1 MKIICVGRN
10 YAEHAKE
17 MKSEVP
23 GDPVIFMKPD
33 TSLLLN
39 NADFYLPEFSND
51 VHHELEI
58 VYRISR
64 EGKFIQPRFAVEY
77 LDGIGL
83 GIDFTARDLQSKLK
97 EKSLPWTLA
106 KGFNN
111 AAPVSN
117 FLPMETFPD
126 HRQLNFHLHLNGIE
140 KQKGNSSDMIFS
152 IENLVAFITKY
163 ITLKKG
169 DMIFTGTPAGVG
181 AVKAGD
187 RLEGWMENH
196 KLLDFLVK

>member
-10 YAEHAKE
+10 YADHAKE
-17 MKSEVP
+17 LKNEVP
-23 GDPVIFMKPD
+23 EDPVIFMKPD

-39 NADFYLPEFSND
+39 NADFYLPEFSKD

-58 VYRISR
+58 VYRVSR
-64 EGKFIQPRFAVEY
+64 EGKFIQPRFAMSY
-77 LDGIGL
+77 LDGIGI

-111 AAPVSN
+111 AAPVSH
-117 FLPMETFPD
+117 FLNMETFPD
-126 HRQLNFHLHLNGIE
+126 HRKIDFHLHLNGAE
-140 KQKGNSSDMIFS
+140 KQKGNAGNMIFS
-152 IENLVAFITKY
+152 IEKLVAFITQY

-169 DMIFTGTPAGVG
+169 DIIFTGTPAGVG
-181 AVKAGD
+181 KVNPGD
-187 RLEGWMENH
+187 RLEGWLGNE